1 MRFLSGP
8 NYKFS
13 KNVCVEKIRSVVQ
26 QIMMSQTNRTV
37 LMCVCVCG
45 GGGGGCARARV
56 YVRVCVYVYIYDD
69 DQWAC
74 SCLVQIM
81 SCYSLLY

>member
-1 MRFLSGP
+1 MRLLSVP

-13 KNVCVEKIRSVVQ
+13 KNVCLQKNPFGSSADHDVANKPYRINV
-26 QIMMSQTNRTV
+26 
-37 LMCVCVCG
+37 CVCVCT
-45 GGGGGCARARV
+45 CV
-56 YVRVCVYVYIYDD
+56 CVCVCVYIYD